1 MQDNK
6 TCVWK
11 HTVKDRKSLRS
22 ISTSKQSHTWEL
34 CAKGRPRE
42 VVSVAFCTFCG
53 FNLLFFLPRKV
64 VAIRLCLVMLLL
76 FWLQQTVLQENRRTV
91 WSKAPIKFIRKCQ
104 YSFQVRDRKCLGFF
118 ATCTKAASH
127 AVLQGPYNKLLRK
140 HSTFFILLISD
151 CEKS

>member
-1 MQDNK
+1 METYSEGSKEFTLNFNFK
-6 TCVWK
+6 AIS
-11 HTVKDRKSLRS
+11 HLR
-22 ISTSKQSHTWEL
+22 IMCK
-34 CAKGRPRE
+34 RE
-42 VVSVAFCTFCG
+42 TQRSSVRGILYILWLQLVVF
-53 FNLLFFLPRKV
+53 FFLPRKV

-104 YSFQVRDRKCLGFF
+104 YSFQVRNRKCLAFF

-140 HSTFFILLISD
+140 HGTLFILLISD
-151 CEKS
+151 CKKS